1 MPFLKKAHQNTPAY
15 QILPFCL
22 EKQQSYKAF
31 HITYYDVV
39 EALNLK
45 TNAIFEESTS
55 KYAML
60 QNFGLLPQETS
71 KLQGGGGGGEA

>member
-22 EKQQSYKAF
+22 EKQQSCKAF
-31 HITYYDVV
+31 HMTYYNVI

-45 TNAIFEESTS
+45 TNAIFEESAS

-60 QNFGLLPQETS
+60 PTFVLLPQETP
-71 KLQGGGGGGEA
+71 KV